1 MAWLIKPGRKP
12 EGTGLTTPPRRA
24 RERVWRVVQK
34 VLSLAAAK
42 TTSISIQAWQRMA
55 EKKKVD
61 YTAIQA
67 ANERGSLGITD
78 ICSRVSNL
86 IRLRM

>member
-1 MAWLIKPGRKP
+1 
-12 EGTGLTTPPRRA
+12 
-24 RERVWRVVQK
+24 
-34 VLSLAAAK
+34 
-42 TTSISIQAWQRMA
+42 MA

>member
-1 MAWLIKPGRKP
+1 
-12 EGTGLTTPPRRA
+12 
-24 RERVWRVVQK
+24 
-34 VLSLAAAK
+34 
-42 TTSISIQAWQRMA
+42 MA

-78 ICSRVSNL
+78 PPPG
-86 IRLRM
+86 